1 MATSYCIIA
10 STGQGKTTLTKKLT
24 EGKPLLVYDVNGEY
38 PELTEDLNQS
48 RSKFFGDPNKF
59 IEIAQNKHA
68 GTFVVF
74 EEATGF
80 LHGRS
85 SEELRKF
92 LIAKRH
98 PVALGGRNPIF
109 IFHTI
114 QSVPPFILD
123 MADYIILFKTG
134 DDITAVKKKRAKL
147 VRPFLQL
154 QNAPKYSKII
164 IKNAS

>member
-1 MATSYCIIA
+1 MALSYCIIA

-38 PELTEDLNQS
+38 PDLSEDLNQS
-48 RSKFFGDPNKF
+48 RCKFFGDPEKF
-59 IEIAQNKHA
+59 LEIASNKHG
-68 GTFVVF
+68 GTFCVL

-80 LHGRS
+80 LHGKS
-85 SEELRKF
+85 SESLRKF

-98 PVALGGRNPIF
+98 PQNLGGRNIIF

-123 MADYIILFKTG
+123 MADFIILFKTG
-134 DDITAVKKKRAKL
+134 DDINAVKKKRTKL
-147 VRPFLQL
+147 IGPFLRL
-154 QNAPKYSKII
+154 QKAQQYSKIV
-164 IKNAS
+164 IKNT